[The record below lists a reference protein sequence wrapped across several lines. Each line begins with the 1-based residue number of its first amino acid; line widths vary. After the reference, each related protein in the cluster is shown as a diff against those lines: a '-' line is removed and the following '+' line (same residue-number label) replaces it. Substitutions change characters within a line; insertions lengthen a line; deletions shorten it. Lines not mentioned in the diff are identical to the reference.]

1 MKKLLLLIVG
11 AIIGAFATYY
21 LCPNCGETVEMTES
35 SIVKPDG
42 VITSKEAMTLDKA
55 YDPRY
60 QLVSDSIFG
69 GPNLDNRSSWYSLV
83 DVENYL
89 KYADSQATA
98 LGYDMDGI
106 RIYLGAHPDGKTPG
120 YTTMF
125 MVPTG
130 SESLSEGNS
139 MLINFRRASVDIPGG
154 DGLNHGSPGDPPSA
168 NYPQ

>member
-1 MKKLLLLIVG
+1 M
-11 AIIGAFATYY
+11 
-21 LCPNCGETVEMTES
+21 N
-35 SIVKPDG
+35 
-42 VITSKEAMTLDKA
+42 
-55 YDPRY
+55 
-60 QLVSDSIFG
+60 
-69 GPNLDNRSSWYSLV
+69 
-83 DVENYL
+83 NYL
-89 KYADSQATA
+89 RYADSQATA

-139 MLINFRRASVDIPGG
+139 SFLNFKRAGSGDIPGG
-154 DGLNHGSPGDPPSA
+154 DGMNGGDNGDPPAA